1 MTRTRLVTMMLCCMA
16 ALMGR
21 AADNP
26 VAEVDSLLA
35 LYADAGQQ
43 QKTLLAR
50 QIVPLCIEG
59 DEVVDGLP
67 LPADTAP
74 ADSLDLRVWFAA
86 DRFYYNTAY
95 FDRALDYIARA
106 LPLAKAN
113 SQLRATMLSDRTY
126 LLYKTG
132 QISEATEAAQAAV
145 KYAKQTGNL
154 LQESRAY
161 LYLSIINI
169 SLRLPDQ
176 AIAFVEKAIETNDK
190 LGLNNNTH
198 NALGIACEVY
208 SFAQDTA
215 RAIDYGWK
223 AVEAAKAVGSSAG
236 AVNHLSQISYAYN
249 RQGDYQRGLEAAQ
262 QAIDLVEQMA
272 VPDRNLL
279 AISLVYKGHNLL
291 DLHRNREA
299 ADVLRQAISIEEQ
312 EGNTRAVC
320 YDLKALHEALLPFD
334 EHGALEAITRYAQMA
349 DSLHMADLHEALGK
363 ANAEFHNSEL
373 QEQSDAR
380 ARQSR
385 IILFS
390 GIGVVALML
399 VALGFLLYAMRLKNR
414 SNQQLLNLQR
424 TRENFFTNITH
435 EFRTPLTVIL
445 GKSHQLQ
452 AEQGESVRAAGTM
465 IEREGSQ
472 LLALI
477 NQLLDLSKVQAN
489 VAEPDWRTDN
499 VVPYLSMI
507 IETFYDY
514 AHSQGI
520 ELIYAPREN
529 EVAMDFVPDYLLK
542 VVNNLISNALK
553 FTPKGGHVRI
563 TSRRHA
569 QQFLLQVADD
579 GCGIDRQHQQHIFEP
594 FYQGGGEASAQ
605 GTGVGLALVRQII
618 TAVGGSIEV
627 DSSPGH
633 GSIFTVSVPITVGQ
647 WRPLTDEERRGLT
660 AFAGTGLTLGGG
672 ELIDSTPTDDDNSVR
687 LLIIEDNRDVAY
699 YIGSLFRD
707 RYEVFYATNGRIGFE
722 KARELVPDL
731 IITDLMMPE
740 VDGLQLCR
748 QVRQSEVVSHVPIIV
763 ITARTTSEDLIR
775 GIEAGADAYLYKPF
789 NAQELITRVEKLLEM
804 RRLLREKF
812 SRMLTLGSDQ
822 QESKI
827 LSHSDAQFI
836 GRLTD
841 LVCSLMTRGQCDVD
855 TVAQHLNI
863 STGQLRRKV
872 GAITGKTPAT
882 YILQIRLSNAQR
894 LLDRHPELSISDV
907 AYRTGF
913 SDVAHFS
920 HAFQKAFDMSPSQW
934 ARRAK

>member
-1 MTRTRLVTMMLCCMA
+1 MTMLLCCMA
-16 ALMGR
+16 ALMSR
-21 AADNP
+21 AANNP

-35 LYADAGQQ
+35 LYASAGQQ
-43 QKTLLAR
+43 QRAVLAR
-50 QIVPLCIEG
+50 QIVPLCIAG

-113 SQLRATMLSDRTY
+113 SQLRATMLSDRAY

-145 KYAKQTGNL
+145 KFAQRSGQL
-154 LQESRAY
+154 LQQSRAY
-161 LYLSIINI
+161 LYLACINL

-176 AIAFVEKAIETNDK
+176 AIDFVEKAIATNDK

-279 AISLVYKGHNLL
+279 AVSLVYKAHNLL

-380 ARQSR
+380 ARQNR
-385 IILFS
+385 IILFAS
-390 GIGVVALML
+390 VGVVAFML
-399 VALGFLLYAMRLKNR
+399 VALGFLLYAIRLKNR

-445 GKSHQLQ
+445 GKGHQLQ
-452 AEQGESVRAAGTM
+452 AEPSESVRAAGTM

-529 EVAMDFVPDYLLK
+529 EVTMDFVPDYLLK

-563 TSRRHA
+563 TSQRHA
-569 QQFLLQVADD
+569 QQFVLQVADD

-594 FYQGGGEASAQ
+594 FYQGGGEASSQ

-618 TAVGGSIEV
+618 TAVGGSIEA

-633 GSIFTVSVPITVGQ
+633 GSIFTITIPITVGQ

-660 AFAGTGLTLGGG
+660 AFTDTGLTLSSG
-672 ELIDSTPTDDDNSVR
+672 ELIDSTPTDDDGSTR

-707 RYEVFYATNGRIGFE
+707 RYEIFYATNGRIGFE

-740 VDGLQLCR
+740 IDGLQLCR
-748 QVRQSEVVSHVPIIV
+748 LVRQSEVVSHVPIIV
-763 ITARTTSEDLIR
+763 ITARTTSQDLIR

-789 NAQELITRVEKLLEM
+789 NAQELTARVEQLLEM

-812 SRMLTLGSDQ
+812 SRMLTLGADQ
-822 QESKI
+822 PQDGKL

-841 LVCSLMTRGQCDVD
+841 LVCSLMGRGQCDVD
-855 TVAQHLNI
+855 TVAQHLNL

-894 LLDRHPELSISDV
+894 LLDKHPEYSISDV

-934 ARRAK
+934 AKRAR

>member
-1 MTRTRLVTMMLCCMA
+1 MLLCWVA
-16 ALMGR
+16 ATTCR
-21 AADNP
+21 AASGV
-26 VAEVDSLLA
+26 VATVDSLLA
-35 LYADAGQQ
+35 LYDEAGRAR
-43 QKTLLAR
+43 KTELAR
-50 QIVPLCIEG
+50 QIVPLCIDG
-59 DEVVDGLP
+59 DEVVDGLS
-67 LPADTAP
+67 LPADGAP
-74 ADSLDLRVWFAA
+74 VDSLDLRVWFAA

-95 FDRALDYIARA
+95 FDRALDYISRA
-106 LPLAKAN
+106 MLLAKGN
-113 SQLRATMLSDRTY
+113 SELRATMMSDRAY

-132 QISEATEAAQAAV
+132 QISEATKAAQNAV

-154 LQESRAY
+154 LQQSRAY

-176 AIAFVEKAIETNDK
+176 AIKFVEKAIETNDK

-223 AVEAAKAVGSSAG
+223 AVEAAKAVGSSSG

-262 QAIDLVEQMA
+262 QAIELVEQMP

-279 AISLVYKGHNLL
+279 AISLVYKAHNLL

-390 GIGVVALML
+390 GISVVAFML
-399 VALGFLLYAMRLKNR
+399 ATLGFLLYAMRLKNR
-414 SNQQLLNLQR
+414 SNQQLLNLQH

-445 GKSHQLQ
+445 GKGHQLQ
-452 AEQGESVRAAGTM
+452 AEQSESVRAAGTM

-489 VAEPDWRTDN
+489 VTEPDWRTDN

-514 AHSQGI
+514 AHSLGI

-529 EVAMDFVPDYLLK
+529 VVTMDFVPDYLLK

-563 TSRRHA
+563 TSRRHDR
-569 QQFLLQVADD
+569 QFILQVADD
-579 GCGIDRQHQQHIFEP
+579 GYGIDRQHQQHIFEP
-594 FYQGGGEASAQ
+594 FYQGGDEVSAR

-618 TAVGGSIEV
+618 TAVGGDIEV

-633 GSIFTVSVPITVGQ
+633 GSIFTVTIPITVGQ

-660 AFAGTGLTLGGG
+660 AFVGNSLTAVGG
-672 ELIDSTPTDDDNSVR
+672 ELIDSMPTDDDNSVR
-687 LLIIEDNRDVAY
+687 LLVIEDNRDVAY

-707 RYEVFYATNGRIGFE
+707 RYEIFYATNGRIGFE
-722 KARELVPDL
+722 KARDLVPDL

-748 QVRQSEVVSHVPIIV
+748 QVRQSEVVSHVPIII
-763 ITARTTSEDLIR
+763 ITARTTNEDLIR
-775 GIEAGADAYLYKPF
+775 GIEAGADAFLYKPF
-789 NAQELITRVEKLLEM
+789 NAQELTARVEKLLEM
-804 RRLLREKF
+804 RRHLREKY
-812 SRMLTLGSDQ
+812 SRTFTFGSDQ
-822 QESKI
+822 QDSKL

-855 TVAQHLNI
+855 TVAQHLNM
-863 STGQLRRKV
+863 SAGQLRRKV

-882 YILQIRLSNAQR
+882 YILQIRLTNAQR
-894 LLDRHPELSISDV
+894 LLDKHPELTISDV

>member
-707 RYEVFYATNGRIGFE
+707 HYEVFYATNGRIGFE